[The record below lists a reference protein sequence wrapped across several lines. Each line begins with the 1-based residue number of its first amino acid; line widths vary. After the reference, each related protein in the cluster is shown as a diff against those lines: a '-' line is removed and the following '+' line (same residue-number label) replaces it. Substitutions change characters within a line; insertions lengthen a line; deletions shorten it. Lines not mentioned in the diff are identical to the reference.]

1 MMKAKA
7 ILESVLYA
15 EDLESTEKFYTEV
28 LGLDVYSKDSYY
40 IFFRLDKGMLL
51 IFDNRHTT
59 QQGSLP
65 QHGTESNGHLAFTMQ
80 DSEIDHWRLQLQKHS
95 IKIEKEQYWGNGAL
109 SLYFRDPAG
118 NSIELATPNLW
129 EFKT

>member
-51 IFDNRHTT
+51 IFDKRHTT

-80 DSEIDHWRLQLQKHS
+80 VSEIDHWRLQLQKHD
-95 IKIEKEQYWGNGAL
+95 IKIEKEQYWENGAF
-109 SLYFRDPAG
+109 SFYFRDPAG

-129 EFKT
+129 DFKT